1 MRYFP
6 AFFDV
11 KDRLVVIAG
20 AGETAAR
27 KARLFAKAG
36 ARLRIL
42 TPAPNIAPSAG
53 MREDFADAEFARID
67 PLQEA
72 LAGATLCV
80 AATDDSELDGRIV
93 EAARAARVPVNVV
106 DRPELCDFTI
116 PSLIDRG
123 ELVIGVS
130 TGGAAPV
137 FGRRLRR
144 AIEAL
149 IPQRAGALLEL
160 ARSLRETVSAAL
172 PDAAPRR
179 RFWERFFDGPA
190 AAAALEGDAPAARR
204 AALALLNADDAAP
217 GVAHLVGAGPGD
229 PELLTLKA
237 LRLLQEADVILH
249 DSLVSPA
256 VLDLARRDAE
266 RIAVGKRRANHAM
279 AQSDI
284 GALMIRLVR
293 EGKRV
298 VRLKGGDPYVFGR
311 GGEEVDQLRAANV
324 PYTVTPGV
332 TAATGCAAAAN
343 TPLTHRD
350 ISQAVTFVTGHAKD
364 DGEPDLDWSAL
375 AALRHTL
382 VVYMGVARAQAIAD
396 RLIAAGRSAATPI
409 AIIENGTCPDQRIIK
424 GVLADLGAL
433 AGAAEISGPA
443 ALIIGDIAARAEGV
457 GLINTVLEGRTAA

>member
-20 AGETAAR
+20 DGETAAR

-36 ARLRIL
+36 ARLRFL
-42 TPAPNIAPSAG
+42 SDDESALA
-53 MREDFADAEFARID
+53 REEFAEAEFASMST
-67 PLQEA
+67 LSEA
-72 LAGATLCV
+72 LADAVLCV
-80 AATDDSELDGRIV
+80 AATDDAELDARIA

-106 DRPELCDFTI
+106 DRPELCDFTV
-116 PSLIDRG
+116 PSMIDRG
-123 ELVIGVS
+123 DLVVGVS

-149 IPQRAGALLEL
+149 IPQRTGALLDL
-160 ARSLRETVSAAL
+160 ARSLRKTVAAAL
-172 PDAAPRR
+172 PDEAARR

-190 AAAALEGDAPAARR
+190 AAAALEGDEPAARR
-204 AALALLNADDAAP
+204 AALALLNADEAP
-217 GVAHLVGAGPGD
+217 AGVAHIVGAGPGD

-237 LRLLQEADVILH
+237 LRLLQDADVILY
-249 DSLVSPA
+249 DSLVAPEI
-256 VLDLARRDAE
+256 LDLARRDAE
-266 RIAVGKRRANHAM
+266 RIAVGKRRANHTM
-279 AQSDI
+279 PQSEI
-284 GALMIRLVR
+284 GDLMIRLVKD
-293 EGKRV
+293 GKRV

-311 GGEEVDQLRAANV
+311 GGEEVDQLSAAGV

-350 ISQAVTFVTGHAKD
+350 VSQAVTFVTGHAKD
-364 DGEPDLDWSAL
+364 DGEPGLDWSAL

-382 VVYMGVARAQAIAD
+382 VVYMGVARAQTIAD
-396 RLIAAGRSAATPI
+396 RLIAAGRGPATPI
-409 AIIENGTCPDQRIIK
+409 AIIENGTRPDQRIIK
-424 GVLADLGAL
+424 GALADLGAL
-433 AGAAEISGPA
+433 SDAAAIKGPA
-443 ALIIGDIAARAEGV
+443 ALIIGEVAARADGQ
-457 GLINTVLEGRTAA
+457 GLVAIALEGRSAA